1 MAVQLRSGKELEKEK
16 SEKDEGNKGEGSLRN
31 AESLEKEMK
40 KDQQEEEERSNK
52 KAQNSMP
59 TVPFPQRLQKS
70 RIEEQ
75 FARFLKTFQ
84 KLEISMPFIEVVTQ
98 MPLYAKFLK
107 EILSKKR
114 RIAEEGVV
122 NLTATCS
129 AVIKK
134 NLLEKMKDPGSF
146 TIPCIIG
153 EFEFQKALCDLGASI
168 KLMPLSVAKKL
179 SLGELTPT
187 TVTLQMA
194 DRSMVKPEG
203 VIEDVLVKVGKF
215 IFPVDFII
223 LDMEEDSQVP
233 LLLGRPFLATGAA
246 LIDMKKG
253 VLTLRVGEEAA
264 DFNLLQSLKNLDTD
278 REDYNLVDDVYL
290 NNSDC
295 YYDCN
300 AQLPINENEMNF
312 QYLECANADF
322 PHINLHSTEKV
333 LSLKQNIMD
342 NGDNN
347 EEKKFHQE
355 TSTEGLVL
363 KELPSHLKYAYL
375 ELPKSKP
382 VIISARI
389 SDAEEQKLLKFLKN
403 YQESIAWS
411 IDELKGISPSICMH
425 KILLEENAK
434 PSVEHQRRLNPVMKE
449 VVRKEVLKWLN
460 AGFIYAISD
469 SPWVSPVHVVPK
481 KGGFIV
487 IRNEKNELIPTRT
500 VTGWR
505 VCIDYRKLNT
515 TTRKDHFPLPF
526 IDQMLDRLAGHP
538 HFCFLDGYSGYNQV
552 AIAPEDQKKTTFTC
566 PYGTFA
572 FRRMP
577 FGLCNAPSTFQRCMM
592 SMFSDLVEEV
602 MEIFMDDFTVYGS
615 SFEHCLNNLET
626 VLQRCKDKQ
635 LALNWEKCH
644 FMVTEGIV
652 LGHKIFN
659 TGLEVDQSKV
669 SIIKTFA
676 PPTTVKGIRSFL
688 GHAGFYRRFI
698 KDFSKIARP
707 LCRLLEKN
715 TKFNFDDS
723 CKAAFEEIKIRLVQA
738 PIMAAPEWDQGFEM
752 MCDASDF
759 AMGIVLGQRKK
770 KIFRAI
776 YYASRTFNEAQENY
790 STTEK
795 EMLAIVFACEKF
807 RPYILGSHIIVHTDH
822 ATIKYLMSKKEAKPR
837 LIRWVL
843 LLREFDL
850 EIKDKKGCDNVI
862 ADHLSRV
869 ERNKAEEEE
878 AGLTENFPDEQ
889 LFQLSFQ
896 LPWYADIVNY
906 LACGVVPQEFSYQQR
921 RKLRTDSWYYIWDG
935 PLIFKR
941 GADMI
946 IRRCVPESE
955 QCKIVNECHA
965 SPYGGHFFG
974 ERTAHKILQSGFY
987 WPTIF
992 RDCAEWVKL
1001 CDRCQRNISS

>member
-1 MAVQLRSGKELEKEK
+1 MKDAFPSDTKKNPKDCMAVQLRSGKELEKEK
-16 SEKDEGNKGEGSLRN
+16 SEKNEGNKGEGSLEN
-31 AESLEKEMK
+31 AESLEKERK
-40 KDQQEEEERSNK
+40 KEQQQQEERSKK
-52 KAQNSMP
+52 KAQNSKP
-59 TVPFPQRLQKS
+59 AVPFLQRLQKS
-70 RIEEQ
+70 KIEEQ

-84 KLEISMPFIEVVTQ
+84 KLEISMPFTEVVTQ

-114 RIAEEGVV
+114 RFAEEGVV

-134 NLLEKMKDPGSF
+134 NLPEKMKDPGSF
-146 TIPCIIG
+146 IIPCTIG
-153 EFEFQKALCDLGASI
+153 GFEIQKALCDSGSI
-168 KLMPLSVAKKL
+168 INLMPLSVARKL

-194 DRSMVKPEG
+194 DRTMAKLEG
-203 VIEDVLVKVGKF
+203 IIEDVLVKVGKF
-215 IFPVDFII
+215 VFPVDFII
-223 LDMEEDSQVP
+223 LGIEEDPQVP

-246 LIDMKKG
+246 LIDMQKG
-253 VLTLRVGEEAA
+253 VLTLRVGEEAP
-264 DFNLLQSLKNLDTD
+264 DFNLLQILKNLDID
-278 REDYNLVDDVYL
+278 RDDYKFVDDVYL

-312 QYLECANADF
+312 QYLEGVNSDF
-322 PHINLHSTEKV
+322 LHISLHSTENV
-333 LSLKQNIMD
+333 MSLKQNGMIKG
-342 NGDNN
+342 NNN
-347 EEKKFHQE
+347 EEKEFHQE
-355 TSTEGLVL
+355 TSAEGLVL

-375 ELPKSKP
+375 ELPRSKP
-382 VIISARI
+382 VIISARL
-389 SDAEEQKLLKFLKN
+389 SYAEEQKLLEILKN

-411 IDELKGISPSICMH
+411 IDKLKGISPTICMH

-434 PSVEHQRRLNPVMKE
+434 PSVDHQRRLNPVMKE

-469 SPWVSPVHVVPK
+469 SPWVNPVHVVPK
-481 KGGFIV
+481 KGGFTV

-515 TTRKDHFPLPF
+515 ATRKDHFPLPF
-526 IDQMLDRLAGHP
+526 IDQMLDRLVGHP
-538 HFCFLDGYSGYNQV
+538 HFCFLDGYSGYNRI
-552 AIAPEDQKKTTFTC
+552 AIAPEDQEKTTFTC

-577 FGLCNAPSTFQRCMM
+577 FGLCNAPATFQRCMM

-615 SFEHCLNNLET
+615 SFDHCLNNLET

-652 LGHKIFN
+652 FGHKISG

-669 SIIKTFA
+669 SIIKTLA

-707 LCRLLEKN
+707 LCRLLEKD

-723 CKAAFEEIKIRLVQA
+723 YKAAFEEIKIRLVQA
-738 PIMAAPEWDQGFEM
+738 PIIAAPEWDQGFEI

-759 AMGIVLGQRKK
+759 AMGAVLGQRIE
-770 KIFRAI
+770 KIFRVI

-795 EMLAIVFACEKF
+795 EMLAIVFC
-807 RPYILGSHIIVHTDH
+807 L
-822 ATIKYLMSKKEAKPR
+822 
-837 LIRWVL
+837 
-843 LLREFDL
+843 
-850 EIKDKKGCDNVI
+850 
-862 ADHLSRV
+862 
-869 ERNKAEEEE
+869 
-878 AGLTENFPDEQ
+878 
-889 LFQLSFQ
+889 
-896 LPWYADIVNY
+896 
-906 LACGVVPQEFSYQQR
+906 
-921 RKLRTDSWYYIWDG
+921 
-935 PLIFKR
+935 
-941 GADMI
+941 
-946 IRRCVPESE
+946 
-955 QCKIVNECHA
+955 
-965 SPYGGHFFG
+965 
-974 ERTAHKILQSGFY
+974 
-987 WPTIF
+987 
-992 RDCAEWVKL
+992 
-1001 CDRCQRNISS
+1001 